1 MSSKTIC
8 LVWDNGAVVTV
19 FLSYIYIKIMWF
31 ALLKNPLTKMV
42 FNKAS
47 EHFKHK
53 AEKQKVIR
61 AAEIEAAKDVDITRI
76 KSQNNTIKDEVL
88 MFWLIGMLTTG
99 WFPATRENF
108 REWVAI
114 INDLPDSVWYLVI
127 IVFSCYCIYCI

>member
-1 MSSKTIC
+1 MIQ
-8 LVWDNGAVVTV
+8 
-19 FLSYIYIKIMWF
+19 FLSI
-31 ALLKNPLTKMV
+31 LKNPVTKMV
-42 FNKAS
+42 FNKAT

-53 AEKQKVIR
+53 AEKVKVIR

-127 IVFSCYCIYCI
+127 IVFTASFGSKVSDKLMNRKKK

>member
-1 MSSKTIC
+1 MIQ
-8 LVWDNGAVVTV
+8 LLG
-19 FLSYIYIKIMWF
+19 
-31 ALLKNPLTKMV
+31 LLKNPLTKMV
-42 FNKAS
+42 FNKAT

-53 AEKQKVIR
+53 AEKTKIIR

-108 REWVAI
+108 REWVSI

-127 IVFSCYCIYCI
+127 IVFTASFGSKVSDKLMNRKKK

>member
-1 MSSKTIC
+1 MIP
-8 LVWDNGAVVTV
+8 LLG
-19 FLSYIYIKIMWF
+19 I
-31 ALLKNPLTKMV
+31 LKNPLTKMV

-76 KSQNNTIKDEVL
+76 KSQDQSYKDEIL
-88 MFWLIGMLTTG
+88 MLWLIGMLTTG
-99 WFPATRENF
+99 WFPSTRENF
-108 REWVAI
+108 REWVSI

-127 IVFSCYCIYCI
+127 IVFTASFGSRVSDKLMNRKKK

>member
-1 MSSKTIC
+1 MIP
-8 LVWDNGAVVTV
+8 
-19 FLSYIYIKIMWF
+19 
-31 ALLKNPLTKMV
+31 LLTLFKNPLTKMV
-42 FNKAS
+42 FNKAT

-76 KSQNNTIKDEVL
+76 KSQDQSYKDEIL
-88 MFWLIGMLTTG
+88 MLWLIGMLTTG

-108 REWVAI
+108 REWVTI

-127 IVFSCYCIYCI
+127 IVFTASFGSKVSDKLMNRKKK

>member
-1 MSSKTIC
+1 M
-8 LVWDNGAVVTV
+8 LQ
-19 FLSYIYIKIMWF
+19 FLS
-31 ALLKNPLTKMV
+31 LLKNPLTKMV
-42 FNKAS
+42 INKATD
-47 EHFKHK
+47 HFKHK
-53 AEKQKVIR
+53 AEKTKIIR

-108 REWVAI
+108 REWVSI

-127 IVFSCYCIYCI
+127 IVFTASFGSKVSDKLMNRKKK

>member
-1 MSSKTIC
+1 MIQ
-8 LVWDNGAVVTV
+8 
-19 FLSYIYIKIMWF
+19 FLSI
-31 ALLKNPLTKMV
+31 LKNPLTKMV
-42 FNKAS
+42 FNKAT

-53 AEKQKVIR
+53 AEKVKVIR

-127 IVFSCYCIYCI
+127 IVFTASFGSKVSDKLMNRKKK

>member
-1 MSSKTIC
+1 MIG
-8 LVWDNGAVVTV
+8 L
-19 FLSYIYIKIMWF
+19 LS
-31 ALLKNPLTKMV
+31 LLKNPLVKMGAE
-42 FNKAS
+42 KIS
-47 EHFKHK
+47 SHFKHK
-53 AEKQKVIR
+53 AEKVKVIR

-88 MFWLIGMLTTG
+88 MFWLIGMLSTG

-127 IVFSCYCIYCI
+127 IVFTASFGSKVTKSVLDRKKK

>member
-1 MSSKTIC
+1 MIQ
-8 LVWDNGAVVTV
+8 
-19 FLSYIYIKIMWF
+19 FLSI
-31 ALLKNPLTKMV
+31 LKNPLTKMV
-42 FNKAS
+42 FNKATD
-47 EHFKHK
+47 HFKHK
-53 AEKQKVIR
+53 AEKVKVIR

-127 IVFSCYCIYCI
+127 IVFTASFGSKVSDKLMNRKKK

>member
-1 MSSKTIC
+1 MIQ
-8 LVWDNGAVVTV
+8 
-19 FLSYIYIKIMWF
+19 FLSI
-31 ALLKNPLTKMV
+31 LKNPLTKIV
-42 FNKAS
+42 FNKAT

-53 AEKQKVIR
+53 AEKVKVIR

-99 WFPATRENF
+99 WFPGTRENF

-127 IVFSCYCIYCI
+127 IVFTASFGSRVSDKLMNRKKK